1 MYRYILTTQSKK
13 DPTILLQAWIG
24 WIVLPRYSNY
34 MAKAAQKPF
43 QALYYTVVGI
53 SPMHTILIALALV
66 ATLVV
71 PNHKSADQH
80 QKWGRVGSVTLTFI
94 TC

>member
-1 MYRYILTTQSKK
+1 
-13 DPTILLQAWIG
+13 
-24 WIVLPRYSNY
+24 
-34 MAKAAQKPF
+34 
-43 QALYYTVVGI
+43 
-53 SPMHTILIALALV
+53 ILIALALV